1 LKDYAETIQVN
12 GNVPNAKTWNEMF
25 IRNLRPLRLCA
36 LIKQKN
42 FDTIDE
48 AFRNA
53 VKEAFEIKKAKE
65 LTALWSTYP
74 RTHSGGGKFQ
84 KDQGFHEKSTVQS
97 TQSTGTPALT
107 LPCFNCGNID
117 HTTKDCKAPIDQKKI
132 DSNREKWNEL
142 EKLKVEKIR
151 TQKVPVKS
159 QDLNLN
165 RS

>member
-1 LKDYAETIQVN
+1 
-12 GNVPNAKTWNEMF
+12 MF

-53 VKEAFEIKKAKE
+53 VKEAFEIKIAKE
-65 LTALWSTYP
+65 LTALWSTDP

-84 KDQGFHEKSTVQS
+84 KDQKKKGGFHEKSTVQS

-107 LPCFNCGNID
+107 FACFNCGNTDYI
-117 HTTKDCKAPIDQKKI
+117 TKDCKAPIDQKKSI
-132 DSNREKWNEL
+132 QTEKNESEL
-142 EKLKVEKIR
+142 EKLKVELIR